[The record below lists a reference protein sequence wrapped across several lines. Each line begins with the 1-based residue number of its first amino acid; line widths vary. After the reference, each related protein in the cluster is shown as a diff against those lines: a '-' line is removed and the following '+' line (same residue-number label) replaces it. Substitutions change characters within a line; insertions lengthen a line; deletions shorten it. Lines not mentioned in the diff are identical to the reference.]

1 MFNESVLSRMH
12 LVQHRKELSVE
23 EMAERVIFK
32 TGCKE
37 KELIYQMAAAIS
49 KIKKYLRDKQ
59 IRGGVCGYRE
69 LENWVWNYMTSKDVL
84 EAAVN
89 AVISK
94 VSPFP
99 EERDT
104 ILSTFIE
111 PAFEEAA

>member
-1 MFNESVLSRMH
+1 
-12 LVQHRKELSVE
+12 
-23 EMAERVIFK
+23 
-32 TGCKE
+32 
-37 KELIYQMAAAIS
+37 
-49 KIKKYLRDKQ
+49 
-59 IRGGVCGYRE
+59 
-69 LENWVWNYMTSKDVL
+69 MTSKDVL

-111 PAFEEAA
+111 PALKRRHKGGL

>member
-1 MFNESVLSRMH
+1 
-12 LVQHRKELSVE
+12 
-23 EMAERVIFK
+23 
-32 TGCKE
+32 
-37 KELIYQMAAAIS
+37 
-49 KIKKYLRDKQ
+49 
-59 IRGGVCGYRE
+59 
-69 LENWVWNYMTSKDVL
+69 MTSEDVL